1 MYRKTKLLTMIAAV
15 AVCVGSMLGAQAAE
29 DTRSITLKTY
39 PSELFYT
46 YIESTLSSK
55 SSRPGDVVTFFVTQP
70 LLVDTFTILDKGTR
84 VTAKITSVTPAKGR
98 GRPGSIELGDFAVKA
113 IDGTSLPVE
122 TSNSTIQ
129 GRPVPIA
136 LLESTSTGFPALRR
150 NSGKPSNIDDSV
162 RWLFWVH
169 SAVDA
174 QRMDCDSV
182 VAGVPG
188 VSARTG
194 RRGEDAET
202 VGAAQACSQGV

>member
-1 MYRKTKLLTMIAAV
+1 MLWDTCSVTIAFFLPAASESRLDYIRLLYI
-15 AVCVGSMLGAQAAE
+15 SPHQE
-29 DTRSITLKTY
+29 RQSY
-39 PSELFYT
+39 PVRLP
-46 YIESTLSSK
+46 SSK
-55 SSRPGDVVTFFVTQP
+55 QNG
-70 LLVDTFTILDKGTR
+70 
-84 VTAKITSVTPAKGR
+84 
-98 GRPGSIELGDFAVKA
+98 
-113 IDGTSLPVE
+113 
-122 TSNSTIQ
+122 
-129 GRPVPIA
+129 
-136 LLESTSTGFPALRR
+136 ALRR

-202 VGAAQACSQGV
+202 VGAAQA